1 MSTTALIVP
10 SRERLPAYVEALE
23 RGWSPDN
30 LRGAE
35 ATREILERIHA
46 DAALFVER
54 QTDVEA
60 RGGPVTL
67 PDGSTVARIPGRTFW
82 IVDGDE
88 TAPAF
93 CGSINLRWQHGT
105 TDLPP
110 HCLGHVGYAVVPW
123 KRRQGHASAA
133 LRALLPYA
141 RALGLPWIA
150 VTTDPDNVGSRKVI
164 EAAGGVLVE
173 TMQRPAAYGHSAA
186 VRYRIDLGTPS

>member
-1 MSTTALIVP
+1 MSTELVVP
-10 SRERLPAYVEALE
+10 SLERLAGYVDALE

-30 LRGAE
+30 MRGLE
-35 ATREILERIHA
+35 ATREMLERIAA
-46 DAALFVER
+46 DASLFIDR
-54 QTDVEA
+54 QTDIEA

-67 PDGSTVARIPGRTFW
+67 PDGSVFPRIPGRTFW
-82 IVDGDE
+82 IVEGD
-88 TAPAF
+88 ASAF

-105 TDLPP
+105 TELPP

-123 KRRQGHASAA
+123 QRRQGHATAA

-141 RALGLPWIA
+141 RSLGLPWIA

-173 TMQRPAAYGHSAA
+173 QFARPEAYGHSAA
-186 VRYRIDLGTPS
+186 VRYRIQLEMP